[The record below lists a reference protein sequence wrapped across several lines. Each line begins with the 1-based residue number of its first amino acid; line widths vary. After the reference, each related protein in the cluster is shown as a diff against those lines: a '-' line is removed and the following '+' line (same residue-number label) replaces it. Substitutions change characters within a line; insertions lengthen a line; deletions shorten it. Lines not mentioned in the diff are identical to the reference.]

1 MERNSKEV
9 FCQNNFSELLWRE
22 AQKRFSIKIPY
33 FCNEKIKIDHL
44 ISIKRIF
51 ATKCIYRWGQVAH
64 GRDYISIL
72 WKETCREN
80 VKKWQKLWPSMEQD
94 IYLERFSYQL
104 CGCSKN
110 NFEPLTERW
119 PHSLDVYSLHL
130 IFATWSHWEPSWVN
144 QWHLNQKLSDLNL
157 KHYPTMPLSP
167 DIKIQYFYCCNFWF
181 PLLSGPACFC
191 HPHDVCFY
199 D

>member
-51 ATKCIYRWGQVAH
+51 ATKYIYRWGQVAH

-72 WKETCREN
+72 WKETCREKRQKN
-80 VKKWQKLWPSMEQD
+80 GRNCDHQWGKIFIWRDFLISYVAVPRTNLSHWQRDGLTHLMFITAPNLFDLKQQ
-94 IYLERFSYQL
+94 RAQL
-104 CGCSKN
+104 SWSVA
-110 NFEPLTERW
+110 FEPETFWSEFEALS
-119 PHSLDVYSLHL
+119 HY
-130 IFATWSHWEPSWVN
+130 ATLP
-144 QWHLNQKLSDLNL
+144 WH
-157 KHYPTMPLSP
+157 
-167 DIKIQYFYCCNFWF
+167 
-181 PLLSGPACFC
+181 
-191 HPHDVCFY
+191 
-199 D
+199 